1 MNLATIIVILILVI
15 ICFFIIRGM
24 VKKVK
29 EGKDICGCSGDC
41 GKCKGCH

>member
-1 MNLATIIVILILVI
+1 MFADIIIIALLIT

-24 VKKVK
+24 VKNVK
-29 EGKDICGCSGDC
+29 SGKDVSGCGGDC